1 MKKIL
6 HVISSPKGNDSYSVK
21 LGKTIIDKLIAKF
34 PDSIVMER
42 VLVNDDL
49 PALNES
55 HINAFFKP
63 IEQREPADY
72 ETLSYSDVLL
82 EEVCTADFLVIGA
95 PMYNF
100 GIHSS
105 LKAWID
111 LIVRV
116 GITFKYNEDGR
127 IGLLTDKTAYLAAAS
142 GSVYSDGPMQTLD
155 FVVPYLKA
163 ILEFMG
169 ISNIHVFRMEGTARP
184 TFQSQDYPKVIAAI
198 EL

>member
-6 HVISSPKGNDSYSVK
+6 HLISSPKGNESYSVK
-21 LGKTIIDKLIAKF
+21 LGNAIIDRIIAKF

-42 VLVNDDL
+42 ILINDNL
-49 PALNES
+49 PPLNES

-63 IEQREPADY
+63 IEHREPADY
-72 ETLSYSDVLL
+72 EALKYSDMLL

-116 GITFKYNEDGR
+116 GVTFKYKEDGPV
-127 IGLLTDKTAYLAAAS
+127 GLLTGKTAYLAAAS
-142 GSVYSDGPMQTLD
+142 GSFYSDEHMQVLD

-163 ILEFMG
+163 ILGFIG
-169 ISNIHVFRMEGTARP
+169 VSDVRVFRMEGTVKP
-184 TFQSQDYPKVIAAI
+184 NFQSQDYPKVIAAI

>member
-6 HVISSPKGNDSYSVK
+6 HVISSPKGNESYSVK
-21 LGKTIIDKLIAKF
+21 LGKAIIDRIIAKF

-42 VLVNDDL
+42 ILVNDN
-49 PALNES
+49 PPPLNVS

-63 IEQREPADY
+63 IEHREPTDY
-72 ETLSYSDVLL
+72 QVLKYSDMLL

-116 GITFKYNEDGR
+116 GVTFKYKEDGPV
-127 IGLLTDKTAYLAAAS
+127 GLLTGKTAYLAAAS
-142 GSVYSDGPMQTLD
+142 GSFYSDGHMQALD

-163 ILEFMG
+163 ILGFIG
-169 ISNIHVFRMEGTARP
+169 VSDVRVFRMEGTVRP
-184 TFQSQDYPKVIAAI
+184 NFQSQDYPKVIAAI